1 METVTPSPSKKQLER
16 LGVGLFMMTVFTA
29 VWVTIA
35 EFSFIS
41 LDHGATAGAFGIVI
55 IFFVINYIKIM
66 QTAKEVGQAS
76 AEADGPVEKSRAK
89 WFYII
94 FAVEGIAILVIKNI
108 LVNKGHDD
116 LFVPFFALIVGL
128 HFFPM
133 AFLLKRPFFY
143 VFGAWICLMAA
154 LGFYLLQKGEPV
166 YLSTGLIGLG
176 CALATTANGIRLIKM
191 GGVAWVGGM

>member
-1 METVTPSPSKKQLER
+1 METVAPSLSKKQLER

-29 VWVTIA
+29 IWVTIA
-35 EFSFIS
+35 EIAFMSR
-41 LDHGATAGAFGIVI
+41 DHGTTAGAFGIVI
-55 IFFVINYIKIM
+55 IFFIINYIKIM
-66 QTAKEVGQAS
+66 QTAKEVGLAS
-76 AEADGPVEKSRAK
+76 MEADEPVEKSRAK
-89 WFYII
+89 WFYVI
-94 FAVEGIAILVIKNI
+94 FAVEGVAILVIKNI

-133 AFLLKRPFFY
+133 AWLLKRPFFY
-143 VFGAWICLMAA
+143 FLGTWMSIMAA
-154 LGFYLLQKGEPV
+154 LGFFLLYKGEPV

-191 GGVAWVGGM
+191 GGVAWLGGM